1 MYLLTVEV
9 KDRTVKDIGLKK
21 IKKIKIKKA
30 VKHLTQLQRI
40 IVIS

>member
-21 IKKIKIKKA
+21 IKKA

>member
-21 IKKIKIKKA
+21 IKKKIKKA

>member
-21 IKKIKIKKA
+21 KNKIKKA